1 MKISHSVITEGRFA
15 IENIPEEQDDTQF
28 DKFGLCKGRSITKF
42 GQEAEESEEHQRLHR
57 KNG

>member
-15 IENIPEEQDDTQF
+15 VENVQRSRMIHNLINLDYA
-28 DKFGLCKGRSITKF
+28 KVRSITKF

-57 KNG
+57 KND

>member
-28 DKFGLCKGRSITKF
+28 DKFGQVYSKELPP
-42 GQEAEESEEHQRLHR
+42 
-57 KNG
+57 